1 MTQKKTAMQST
12 NNMQSV
18 ISQLHG
24 RLYTTKL
31 NVLFINNYTAVS
43 VLKILHNK
51 REKYRQKK
59 KQNNN
64 KMKT

>member
-1 MTQKKTAMQST
+1 
-12 NNMQSV
+12 MQSV

-43 VLKILHNK
+43 VLEILHNK

-59 KQNNN
+59 N
-64 KMKT
+64 KITTK